1 MRMNR
6 VFQITML
13 VLLAME
19 ALPGNA
25 VADVEKANAC
35 RTRLTPIGQKMFDA
49 TSPHV
54 TRSSQLPELLR
65 THVSS
70 LVLSGKISRSDAEA
84 NAQSVGACLRLLR
97 S

>member
-1 MRMNR
+1 MRTKR
-6 VFQITML
+6 VRQITVI
-13 VLLAME
+13 VLLAMA

-25 VADVEKANAC
+25 VADAEKANAC
-35 RTRLTPIGQKMFDA
+35 RTKLTPIGQKMFDA